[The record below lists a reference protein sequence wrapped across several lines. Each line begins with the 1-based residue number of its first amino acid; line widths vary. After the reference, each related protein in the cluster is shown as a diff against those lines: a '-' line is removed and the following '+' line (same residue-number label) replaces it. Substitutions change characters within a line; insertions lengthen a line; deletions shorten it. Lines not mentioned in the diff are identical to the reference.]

1 MKQAVESY
9 ATVITCL
16 VEFNSIEQAL
26 ALQDEEDKSSMQLV
40 GQTKRLKI
48 PELSLGSDN
57 SIFHSGGKDQN
68 TSISTHF

>member
-57 SIFHSGGKDQN
+57 SIFNSNAKDQN
-68 TSISTHF
+68 TSISSHF